1 MLKNHLIRFMFVG
14 LLNTLFGY
22 SLYALFIYLGLIYY
36 LAIIFST
43 ALGALFNFKTIGK
56 LVFNSNDNS
65 LFFLFIFYYLALS
78 LLNIYLV
85 NFFTKFINDYYVS
98 GFISV
103 VICALASFII
113 NRKLMYKPK
122 EIHL

>member
-1 MLKNHLIRFMFVG
+1 MLTKHLFRFMVVG

-22 SLYALFIYLGLIYY
+22 SLYVLFIYLGFIYY

-43 ALGALFNFKTIGK
+43 ALGALFNFKTIGRF
-56 LVFNSNDNS
+56 VFNNNNNS
-65 LFFLFIFYYLALS
+65 LFLRFIFYYLGLS
-78 LLNIYLV
+78 LLNIGLV
-85 NFFTKFINDYYVS
+85 NFFSKFINDYYVS
-98 GFISV
+98 GFFAII
-103 VICALASFII
+103 ICALASFVI